1 MTTLPQ
7 KESPQQPASQSTGA
21 PASRSSQDQYLHCN
35 HLDQGALVERLSIV
49 YGDMAADHLALK
61 GRQLHFSCSYQFLKI
76 AESLTYKAVLFFVYN
91 ELIFHTCHPPGVV
104 RVSLSSPGET
114 FPTSSGGGGLPLP
127 PLGNG
132 TCQLVHAY
140 YTCCVVF
147 CLLSTIIVFQLN
159 DFRCI
164 FRYMLLPDRS
174 RKSNRYH
181 LLLDEHRREDR
192 FQFGE

>member
-1 MTTLPQ
+1 M
-7 KESPQQPASQSTGA
+7 
-21 PASRSSQDQYLHCN
+21 
-35 HLDQGALVERLSIV
+35 ERLSIV

-114 FPTSSGGGGLPLP
+114 FPASSGGGGLPLP

-132 TCQLVHAY
+132 TCQLVHGGSY
-140 YTCCVVF
+140 
-147 CLLSTIIVFQLN
+147 LL
-159 DFRCI
+159 
-164 FRYMLLPDRS
+164 YLLCSFLPLVH
-174 RKSNRYH
+174 YH
-181 LLLDEHRREDR
+181 NISVER
-192 FQFGE
+192 FPVHFSIHAFALSFPKIK